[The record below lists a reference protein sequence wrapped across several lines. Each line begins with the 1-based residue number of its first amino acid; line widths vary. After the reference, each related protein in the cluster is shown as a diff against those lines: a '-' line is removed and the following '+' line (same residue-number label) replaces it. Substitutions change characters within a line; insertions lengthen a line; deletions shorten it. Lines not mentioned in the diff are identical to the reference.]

1 MINACQSLKEPHV
14 NSLAKKVTILQV
26 FIVTISMFAFIF
38 YINVYLENYIK
49 NQIETKIETE
59 VENLKQT
66 TKIYNNSLEDTA
78 LKLAHIFESGF
89 GNFHVDPNEKIKV
102 NGVDTP
108 LITSGGFT
116 LNNNF
121 SKVEAF
127 TDLTGA
133 VATVFAVAGDD
144 FVRVSTSLK
153 KEDGSRA
160 MGTFLG
166 KKSPAYESIMKQQR
180 YIGMAKLFGKNYIT
194 SYSPIVEN
202 GKVLGILFI
211 GYNFTDGLKGLK
223 AEMNKMKIGQNGY
236 FYALDA
242 KSKTYSSHPTQ
253 DGATIT
259 SEIDKKILEEKIGT
273 VHVVEDGQPKII
285 SFTTCEKWD
294 WILVAKANEADFK
307 AANEELR
314 NGLIYVSLLMTVV
327 MLVVIW
333 IAVNKIITAPLMN
346 LIDKAKELS
355 SGNGDLTRKLAI
367 KGNDEIAQASEQ
379 INNFIDK
386 VHTLIANAKSL
397 SSENSSIS
405 NELSSTS
412 LQVEKLVEKSTTIVH
427 DTTSKATQMR
437 EKLLSS
443 IEEAK
448 HGKED
453 MVKANDSLHTVSKA
467 IITLTEEI
475 QKSSVVEIELASKI
489 HQLSSDAAQVKN
501 VLTVISDIAD
511 QTNLLALNAAI
522 EAARAGEHGRG
533 FAVVADEVRKLA
545 ERTQKSLIEINA
557 TINVIVQSI
566 VDSSEQMSGNSK
578 KVEELANTAYGVE
591 QRLRETFNIIDAVTT
606 ISENTVDNYI
616 QTGKDIESM
625 IAQIGEINKISSQNS
640 RSVEEI
646 AGAAEHLSKMTEN
659 LNNKLNEFRT

>member
-1 MINACQSLKEPHV
+1 M

-26 FIVTISMFAFIF
+26 FIVTFSMFAFIF
-38 YINVYLENYIK
+38 YINIYLDNYIK
-49 NQIETKIETE
+49 SQVETKIETE
-59 VENLKQT
+59 VGNLKQT

-89 GNFHVDPNEKIKV
+89 GSFHVNPDEKIKV

-108 LITSGGFT
+108 LIASGGFT

-133 VATVFAVAGDD
+133 VATIFAISGDD

-153 KEDGSRA
+153 KEDGNRA

-166 KKSPAYESIMKQQR
+166 KKSPAYETIMKKQR
-180 YIGMAKLFGKNYIT
+180 YVGMAKLFGKNYIT
-194 SYSPIVEN
+194 SYSPIVED
-202 GKVLGILFI
+202 GKILGILFI

-242 KSKTYSSHPTQ
+242 KTKTYSSHPTQ
-253 DGATIT
+253 DGAAIT

-273 VHVVEDGQPKII
+273 VLVSEDGKEKII

-314 NGLIYVSLLMTVV
+314 NRLIYVSLLMTLV

-333 IAVNKIITAPLMN
+333 FVVNKIITTPLKN
-346 LIDKAKELS
+346 LIEKAKELS
-355 SGNGDLTRKLAI
+355 SGDGDLTRKLEI

-379 INNFIDK
+379 INRFIDK
-386 VHTLIANAKSL
+386 VHTIISNAKSL

-405 NELSSTS
+405 HELSSTS
-412 LQVEKLVEKSTTIVH
+412 LQVEKLVEKSTVIVH
-427 DTTSKATQMR
+427 DTTAKATQMQQ
-437 EKLLSS
+437 KLINS

-448 HGKED
+448 SGKED
-453 MVKANDSLHTVSKA
+453 MVKANGSLHTVSNA
-467 IITLTEEI
+467 IIALTEDI
-475 QKSSVVEIELASKI
+475 QKSSAIETELASKI
-489 HQLSSDAAQVKN
+489 HQLSNDAAQVKS

-566 VDSSEQMSGNSK
+566 VDSSEQMSSNSK
-578 KVEELANTAYGVE
+578 KVEQLATTAYGVE
-591 QRLRETFNIIDAVTT
+591 KHLRETFDIIDAVTT

-616 QTGKDIESM
+616 QTGKDIENVIVQ
-625 IAQIGEINKISSQNS
+625 IAEINKISSENS